1 MKLHSY
7 PVDMRPRLTGTAE
20 FTLQGNDIRTIR
32 AHYRRM
38 RRRGL
43 SALMA
48 RFILI
53 DLLTIGRWSR

>member
-1 MKLHSY
+1 VKLHSY

-20 FTLQGNDIRTIR
+20 FTLQGNDKRTVR

-38 RRRGL
+38 RRRGM

-53 DLLTIGRWSR
+53 DLLEIGRWSR